1 MVEYLKILR
10 TLLRDRAGA
19 TVVEYGLI
27 VSLIVLSIIVS
38 LRDVADE
45 TNGLWAT
52 VSRNV
57 DSVMGS
63 GS

>member
-1 MVEYLKILR
+1 MKNQNKLT
-10 TLLRDRAGA
+10 TLLRNESGA

-27 VSLIVLSIIVS
+27 ISLLVLAIMTS
-38 LRDVADE
+38 LRGVADE

-57 DSVMGS
+57 NTVMGDD
-63 GS
+63 